1 MTTVTALA
9 RKRSSGWRLIACLI
23 LLTFSLQSYVTQTH
37 IHSATPAAVTKMF
50 SHAPS
55 KAPLDDN
62 PLDCPFCQAV
72 AHDGPFFLPTV
83 PLLILSVAFVE
94 LAAPS
99 FRTHRP
105 SDVAA
110 HIWQSRAPPHH

>member
-1 MTTVTALA
+1 MKAATALA
-9 RKRSSGWRLIACLI
+9 RKRSSGWRFIACLI

-37 IHSATPAAVTKMF
+37 IHSATPAAVAKLF

-72 AHDGPFFLPTV
+72 AHDGPFFLPTI
-83 PLLILSVAFVE
+83 PLLVLSVAFVE